1 MSNISSH
8 IVWIDSVNK
17 WMYIMWIYVV
27 QTCIMYNI
35 VISLYTVMHNLRQ
48 FDPRPRMIPYFSHDA
63 LRGGR
68 GSMAELQIL
77 KNLPKNWDKRWQNR
91 TAWRIENPHFHPPW
105 SSKISKITSTHFQW
119 SMWRH
124 QVDVPTLAGPLAASQ
139 PPPTRTEVAPRL
151 MALQK
156 FSRTPFAKRNTM
168 ET

>member
-1 MSNISSH
+1 
-8 IVWIDSVNK
+8 
-17 WMYIMWIYVV
+17 
-27 QTCIMYNI
+27 MYNI

-68 GSMAELQIL
+68 VNGRAPNIEEPAKELRQTI
-77 KNLPKNWDKRWQNR
+77 
-91 TAWRIENPHFHPPW
+91 
-105 SSKISKITSTHFQW
+105 
-119 SMWRH
+119 
-124 QVDVPTLAGPLAASQ
+124 PTLAGPLAASQ

-168 ET
+168 ENLGKSWENPQIDQLIFHKYLSVP